1 MPVKDGLV
9 LVSGEVLFPNAVA
22 YDKSLDLDDFI
33 QQAGGFSQNADTS
46 RIIIAH
52 RDGSF
57 SDGKKD
63 DAVRAGDEIMVLPK
77 VDFKT
82 RQFAKDVFQILYQVA
97 ISAKVVLGL

>member
-1 MPVKDGLV
+1 M
-9 LVSGEVLFPNAVA
+9 
-22 YDKSLDLDDFI
+22 DLDEFI

-46 RIIIAH
+46 RVIVAH

-82 RQFAKDVFQILYQVA
+82 RQFAKDVFQILYQIA